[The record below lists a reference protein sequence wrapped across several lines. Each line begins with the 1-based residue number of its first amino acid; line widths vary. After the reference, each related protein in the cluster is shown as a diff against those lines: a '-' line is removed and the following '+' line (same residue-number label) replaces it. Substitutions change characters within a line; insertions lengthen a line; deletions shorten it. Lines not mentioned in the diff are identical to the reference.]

1 MKHILFTLLLA
12 SASISGMAQNTK
24 TIHGVITDGNGDPVI
39 GATIKVGKQGT
50 VTDMD
55 GKYTLSVPNGTHQVE
70 VSYIGMKTR
79 KGNIKG
85 NQASATLQ
93 EDSKMMDEVV
103 VIGYGSV
110 KKGDVTNAVAKV
122 KGDQLKDRPVSNVAS
137 ALQGELAGVEIRTT
151 SGAPGS
157 GVQINVRGATSIN
170 ESGNSNP
177 LFVVDGV
184 PMDDDF
190 DLVNLNPQDIESIEV
205 LKDAS
210 SSAIYGSRGANG
222 VVIITSRKGNDDGK
236 VRVNFSADYFL
247 STPERYMD
255 IMSPTEWIEWRK
267 KANNT
272 RYVNQYGLKG
282 AKETDTYA
290 ERIAITGGVSA
301 NYVNDPRWDM
311 PNYGGLSLIDWQK
324 EIFQTALAQ
333 NYNLSVSSGNK
344 TSNFRASLGYVNQ
357 EGIVIKT
364 GFERINLKMSAQTT
378 IKNKLTLGFDLAP
391 QFTVTKGGN
400 VDGKGN
406 TAQLA
411 LTLAPVA
418 EAEAGLYTSA
428 QPYTRYLWAGSTIS
442 PIANMEYSSYRDE
455 KIRLN
460 ASAFARYQI
469 LPELTTE
476 VLGSWLFVNSERHR
490 FTPSSLNRYW
500 ASYPEGYYSNGNWT
514 GSRSHKYL
522 GQATATYNKDFGKHH
537 LNVVGGWSVE
547 MTKDGSSFAIGA
559 TQYPNNALNGG
570 FSDMTTVT
578 LKNVS
583 AVYNTE
589 DRLVSYFGRAEYG
602 FDSRYLLNASIRRD
616 GSSRFGKN
624 KKWGTF
630 PAISGAWRASNEKF
644 WKNSWL
650 VNQAKLRISYGVN
663 GSNSIPSNS
672 AYGVLSN
679 SNYSQDGKLT
689 TGFIPGSTAN
699 DDLGWQ
705 KTDSWNAGIDLGL
718 FNNRI
723 SLAVDYYMKNIRD
736 MLYQITLP
744 ADMGYTRGYT
754 NVGNIR
760 NTGIELELKTENLT
774 GRLRWTTNLQFS
786 WNKNKVID
794 LGANST
800 IFTGYD
806 NSTQVIEV
814 GRPAGEYY
822 LYDAV
827 GVYETAE
834 DLKKYPTQ
842 TGSVVGSVRYRDV
855 SGPDGVPDGKIT
867 EADRVHMGH
876 PQPSCTYGMTNT
888 FKYKNWTASF
898 LITAQTGGKIYGAL
912 GRAFDRQGM
921 GTSVNVLRKWKN
933 MWFSESDPGDGHTPC
948 AMISGI
954 NEEYDNRWLYSS
966 DFIKLKNITLSYNWR
981 MPKKAFISNVRLC
994 ASVENVFMIDS
1005 YDGGY
1010 SPESNNSSSRI
1021 SSYDYGAYPMARTF
1035 NFGVNIQF

>member
-79 KGNIKG
+79 KVNIKG

-93 EDSKMMDEVV
+93 EDAKMMDEVV

-247 STPERYMD
+247 SAPERYMD

-267 KANNT
+267 KSNNV

-290 ERIAITGGVSA
+290 ERIAMIGSVSG

-406 TAQLA
+406 SAQLA

-418 EAEAGLYTSA
+418 EAEAGLYTGA
-428 QPYTRYLWAGSTIS
+428 QPYTRYLWAGSAVS
-442 PIANMEYSSYRDE
+442 PIANMEYSGYRDE

-469 LPELTTE
+469 LPELTAE

-490 FTPSSLNRYW
+490 FIPSSLNRYW
-500 ASYPEGYYSNGNWT
+500 ASYPEGYYSDGSWT

-630 PAISGAWRASNEKF
+630 PAVSGAWRASNEKF

-663 GSNSIPSNS
+663 GSNAIPNNS

-760 NTGIELELKTENLT
+760 NIGIELELKTENLT
-774 GRLRWTTNLQFS
+774 GRLRWTTNFQFS

-806 NSTQVIEV
+806 KSTQVIEV

-842 TGSVVGSVRYRDV
+842 TGSVVGTVRYRDV

-876 PQPSCTYGMTNT
+876 PQPSCIYGMTNT
-888 FKYKNWTASF
+888 FKYKN
-898 LITAQTGGKIYGAL
+898 
-912 GRAFDRQGM
+912 
-921 GTSVNVLRKWKN
+921 
-933 MWFSESDPGDGHTPC
+933 
-948 AMISGI
+948 
-954 NEEYDNRWLYSS
+954 
-966 DFIKLKNITLSYNWR
+966 
-981 MPKKAFISNVRLC
+981 
-994 ASVENVFMIDS
+994 
-1005 YDGGY
+1005 
-1010 SPESNNSSSRI
+1010 
-1021 SSYDYGAYPMARTF
+1021 
-1035 NFGVNIQF
+1035 

>member
-24 TIHGVITDGNGDPVI
+24 TIHGTITDGNGEPVI
-39 GATIKVGKQGT
+39 GATIKVGKLGT

-55 GKYTLSVPNGTHQVE
+55 GNYTLSVPNSTHQVE
-70 VSYIGMKTR
+70 VSYIGMKT
-79 KGNIKG
+79 KKVNIKG
-85 NQASATLQ
+85 NKASTTLQ

-157 GVQINVRGATSIN
+157 GIQINVRGATSIN

-177 LFVVDGV
+177 LFVIDGV
-184 PMDDDF
+184 PMDEDF

-222 VVIITSRKGNDDGK
+222 VVIITSKKGNDDGK
-236 VRVNFSADYFL
+236 VRVNFSADYSL
-247 STPERYMD
+247 SAPERYMD

-267 KANNT
+267 KANNV

-290 ERIAITGGVSA
+290 ERIAIIGSVSG

-311 PNYGGLSLIDWQK
+311 PNYGGLYLIDWQK

-333 NYNLSVSSGNK
+333 NYNLSLSSGNK
-344 TSNFRASLGYVNQ
+344 KSNFRASLGYVNQ

-364 GFERINLKMSAQTT
+364 GFERINLKLSAQTT
-378 IKNKLTLGFDLAP
+378 VKDKLTLGFDLAP

-400 VDGKGN
+400 VDGKDN
-406 TAQLA
+406 TAQQA

-469 LPELTTE
+469 LPELTAE

-490 FTPSSLNRYW
+490 FIPSSLNRYW
-500 ASYPEGYYSNGNWT
+500 ASYPEGYYSNGSWT

-547 MTKDGSSFAIGA
+547 MTKDGSSYTIGA

-630 PAISGAWRASNEKF
+630 PAVSGAWRASNEKF
-644 WKNSWL
+644 WKNNWL

-663 GSNSIPSNS
+663 GSNSIPTNS

-705 KTDSWNAGIDLGL
+705 KTDSWNAGIDLGV

-723 SLAVDYYMKNIRD
+723 SLAVDYYIKNIRD

-774 GRLRWTTNLQFS
+774 GRLRWTTNFQFS

-876 PQPSCTYGMTNT
+876 PQPSCTYGMTNS

-933 MWFSESDPGDGHTPC
+933 MWFSESDPGNGHTRALKKVPNFKLHSLFLNFNSC
-948 AMISGI
+948 PRSITSFKSGI
-954 NEEYDNRWLYSS
+954 LFWTG
-966 DFIKLKNITLSYNWR
+966 I
-981 MPKKAFISNVRLC
+981 
-994 ASVENVFMIDS
+994 
-1005 YDGGY
+1005 
-1010 SPESNNSSSRI
+1010 
-1021 SSYDYGAYPMARTF
+1021 
-1035 NFGVNIQF
+1035 

>member
-70 VSYIGMKTR
+70 VSYIGMKT
-79 KGNIKG
+79 KKVSIKG
-85 NQASATLQ
+85 NKASTTLQ

-122 KGDQLKDRPVSNVAS
+122 KGDQLKDRPVSNIAS

-184 PMDDDF
+184 PMDEDF

-222 VVIITSRKGNDDGK
+222 VVIITSKKGNDEGK
-236 VRVNFSADYFL
+236 VRVNFSADYSL
-247 STPERYMD
+247 NAPERYMD

-267 KANNT
+267 KANNV

-290 ERIAITGGVSA
+290 ERIAFIGSVSV

-344 TSNFRASLGYVNQ
+344 KSNFRASLGYVNQ

-378 IKNKLTLGFDLAP
+378 VKDKLTLGFDLAP

-418 EAEAGLYTSA
+418 EAEAGLYTGA
-428 QPYTRYLWAGSTIS
+428 QPYTRYLWAGSAIS
-442 PIANMEYSSYRDE
+442 PIANMEYSSYHDE

-469 LPELTTE
+469 LPELTVE

-500 ASYPEGYYSNGNWT
+500 ASYPEGYYSDGSWT

-547 MTKDGSSFAIGA
+547 MTKDGSSYTIGA

-630 PAISGAWRASNEKF
+630 PAVSGAWRASNEKF
-644 WKNSWL
+644 WKNNWL

-774 GRLRWTTNLQFS
+774 GRLRWTTNFQFS

-806 NSTQVIEV
+806 HSTQVIEV

-842 TGSVVGSVRYRDV
+842 TGSVVGTVRYRDV

-876 PQPSCTYGMTNT
+876 PQPSCTYGMTNS

-933 MWFSESDPGDGHTPC
+933 MWFSESDPGDGHTPR
-948 AMISGI
+948 A
-954 NEEYDNRWLYSS
+954 
-966 DFIKLKNITLSYNWR
+966 
-981 MPKKAFISNVRLC
+981 
-994 ASVENVFMIDS
+994 
-1005 YDGGY
+1005 
-1010 SPESNNSSSRI
+1010 
-1021 SSYDYGAYPMARTF
+1021 
-1035 NFGVNIQF
+1035 

>member
-79 KGNIKG
+79 KVNIKG

-774 GRLRWTTNLQFS
+774 GKLRWTTNLQFS

-948 AMISGI
+948 AMVSGI

-981 MPKKAFISNVRLC
+981 MPKKAFISNVRLS

>member
-79 KGNIKG
+79 KVNIKG

-774 GRLRWTTNLQFS
+774 GRLRWTTNFQFS

-800 IFTGYD
+800 IFTGYA

-814 GRPAGEYY
+814 GRPAGEFY
-822 LYDAV
+822 LYYAV

-842 TGSVVGSVRYRDV
+842 TGSVVGSVRYRDI
-855 SGPDGVPDGKIT
+855 SGPNGVPDGKIT

-876 PQPSCTYGMTNT
+876 PQPSCTYGITNS

-933 MWFSESDPGDGHTPC
+933 MWFSESDPGDGHTPR
-948 AMISGI
+948 AWGSGI
-954 NEEYDNRWLYSS
+954 NEEYDSRWLYSS
-966 DFIKLKNITLSYNWR
+966 DFIKLKNVTLAYNWL
-981 MPKKAFISNVRLC
+981 MPKKAFISNVRLS

-1010 SPESNNSSSRI
+1010 SPESNNSTSRI

>member
-79 KGNIKG
+79 KVNIKG
-85 NQASATLQ
+85 DQASATLQ

-236 VRVNFSADYFL
+236 VRVNFSADYSL
-247 STPERYMD
+247 SAPERYMD

-267 KANNT
+267 KANNV

-290 ERIAITGGVSA
+290 ERIAIIGSVSG

-344 TSNFRASLGYVNQ
+344 NSNFRASLGYVNQ

-378 IKNKLTLGFDLAP
+378 IKDKLTLGFDLAP

-400 VDGKGN
+400 VDGKDN
-406 TAQLA
+406 TAQQA
-411 LTLAPVA
+411 LTLAPV
-418 EAEAGLYTSA
+418 AEAGLYTSA
-428 QPYTRYLWAGSTIS
+428 QPYTRYLWAGSTVS
-442 PIANMEYSSYRDE
+442 PIANMEYSGYRDE

-469 LPELTTE
+469 LPELTAE

-500 ASYPEGYYSNGNWT
+500 ASYPEGYYSVGNWT

-547 MTKDGSSFAIGA
+547 MTKDGSSFTIGA

-630 PAISGAWRASNEKF
+630 PAVSGAWRASNEKF

-663 GSNSIPSNS
+663 GSNAIPNNS

-774 GRLRWTTNLQFS
+774 GKLRWTTNFQFS

-948 AMISGI
+948 AWVSGI

-981 MPKKAFISNVRLC
+981 MPKKAFISNVRLS